1 MAGRSDSPIPP
12 ELRYHT
18 QGDFSMIPAPAK
30 RFTTEISQS
39 DIDDLLAMLEEAPA
53 KPDKPD
59 NLLSRYRFSA
69 SVDTILIEL
78 EIVESCKPDSLRQA
92 TGSSYVESLEP
103 ELVKAGAG
111 SRRWRVKLQDPTIRS
126 IRACLDAVSSRWG
139 LVGVPGVV
147 WLDVALDARLR
158 GLDARRAPAAQNS
171 VEQYRD
177 LLCLMRDSLKPHK
190 LGCGGWRYSASKD
203 ERPDLATFPNG
214 MTGYLGECPE
224 HADAPLTSNFYRL
237 YFKTKDTG
245 QTLDA
250 RDRRARLECRICQS
264 DLVSLG
270 LVTVD
275 DLGLFKW
282 RKLARFF
289 WFAESSL
296 MPVMDCIDSI
306 RSLGLDIRA
315 NARLNRIAS
324 QALSRLKL

>member
-1 MAGRSDSPIPP
+1 
-12 ELRYHT
+12 
-18 QGDFSMIPAPAK
+18 MISSSAK
-30 RFTTEISQS
+30 RFTT
-39 DIDDLLAMLEEAPA
+39 DIDTSEIDSLLAMLEAPATA
-53 KPDKPD
+53 KPDD

-78 EIVESCKPDSLRQA
+78 ETVESCKPDSLRQA

-111 SRRWRVKLQDPTIRS
+111 SRRWRVKLQDPTLERLE
-126 IRACLDAVSSRWG
+126 ALCNAVSSRWG
-139 LVGVPGVV
+139 LVSTPGVV

-158 GLDARRAPAAQNS
+158 GLDARRAPAAQNT

-214 MTGYLGECPE
+214 MTAYLGERPE
-224 HADAPLTSNFYRL
+224 HADAPLTSNFFRL
-237 YFKTKDTG
+237 YFKTKDIG

-264 DLVSLG
+264 ELERLG

-275 DLGLFKW
+275 DLSLFKW
-282 RKLARFF
+282 RGLARFF
-289 WFAESSL
+289 WFAESAL
-296 MPVMDCIDSI
+296 MPVADMIGSI

-315 NARLNRIAS
+315 NARLNRVAS
-324 QALSRLKL
+324 EALSRLKL